1 MITPNALAVIGGN
14 TVLVTLGIT
23 AFVIGVRKFKTAWAS
38 AVAGEPTRA
47 AATTT
52 ALILLL
58 ISLTDAIPT
67 HLAPDWPYNPITD
80 FPNAFYTITVY
91 LLPVVLIA
99 TLVLSVAYIL
109 TLIKAVA
116 VWLAAPSDEPWEG
129 VSNRHRLYRKWCLHR
144 AENSLGQRA
153 LAHAA
158 TYSSSG
164 SVTLTRDIN
173 AGQVT
178 TTVHADP
185 PLQQIGRLL
194 DLIGSSRWVKDATL
208 DHLGDAPV
216 VRVQWDVAAMDDAA
230 PTFQNPGG
238 GTWTAHL
245 GQRRLPTRIQ
255 SAAGGAAVAAL
266 VAVALATSQS
276 SPQWPMVTAG
286 GSRSAVLPAP
296 EPGGDPI
303 EPAPRKADPDQVLS
317 PDSVGGDACTIGPH
331 NGRSFKGSG
340 TGPHEDSGIG
350 YPDDGDLN
358 PTDPCNTAGFNGDTY
373 TTTFMNPKIVTAVA
387 VLPDAIDF
395 LRIPKFV
402 IFRFDDDPSN
412 DVAENIGLTGAWN
425 RFDLPTPRQA
435 TMVRMFV
442 ARAVPAPS
450 SRTPGHHH
458 GDPLQII
465 GHDMSAP
472 TVTAAGR

>member
-23 AFVIGVRKFKTAWAS
+23 AFVIGVRKFKSAWAS
-38 AVAGEPTRA
+38 AEAGQPTRA

-144 AENSLGQRA
+144 AEKTLGQRA

-185 PLQQIGRLL
+185 PLQQIGTLL
-194 DLIGSSRWVKDATL
+194 DLIGPSRWVKAATL
-208 DHLGDAPV
+208 DHLGDTPV
-216 VRVQWDVAAMDDAA
+216 VRVQWDMAAMDDAA
-230 PTFQNPGG
+230 PTFQTTGE

-266 VAVALATSQS
+266 LTVALTTTVSS
-276 SPQWPMVTAG
+276 SP
-286 GSRSAVLPAP
+286 
-296 EPGGDPI
+296 PGGNAFAAPQLGRG
-303 EPAPRKADPDQVLS
+303 PAIAAVSPEATPDQVLTPES
-317 PDSVGGDACTIGPH
+317 SGGDACTLGPH
-331 NGRSFKGSG
+331 NGRSYKGSG
-340 TGPHEDSGIG
+340 TGPHEDYGTGS
-350 YPDDGDLN
+350 PDDGDLN

>member
-1 MITPNALAVIGGN
+1 MITPNALAVLGGN
-14 TVLVTLGIT
+14 AVLAALGIT
-23 AFVIGVRKFKTAWAS
+23 VFVIGVRKFKTAWAN
-38 AVAGEPTRA
+38 AEAGQPTRA
-47 AATTT
+47 AVTTT
-52 ALILLL
+52 TLTLLL
-58 ISLTDAIPT
+58 IALTDAIPN
-67 HLAPDWPYNPITD
+67 HLGPDWPFNPIAD
-80 FPNAFYTITVY
+80 FPNAFYAITVY

-129 VSNRHRLYRKWCLHR
+129 VSNRHRLYRKWCLHH
-144 AENSLGQRA
+144 AENTLGQST

-164 SVTLTRDIN
+164 SVTLTRAIN

-185 PLQQIGRLL
+185 PLQQIGTLL
-194 DLIGSSRWVKDATL
+194 DIIGPSRWVKAATL
-208 DHLGDAPV
+208 DHLDDAPV
-216 VRVQWDVAAMDDAA
+216 IRVQWDMTAMDDAA
-230 PTFQNPGG
+230 PTFPNTGG

-245 GQRRLPTRIQ
+245 GERRLPTRIQ

-266 VAVALATSQS
+266 LSFALSSTLS
-276 SPQWPMVTAG
+276 SPPSPTVNAFAG
-286 GSRSAVLPAP
+286 PQHGRGPAIAAVSP
-296 EPGGDPI
+296 EAG
-303 EPAPRKADPDQVLS
+303 PDQVLP
-317 PDSVGGDACTIGPH
+317 PDSSGGDACTLGPH
-331 NGRSFKGSG
+331 NGRSYLGSG
-340 TGPHEDSGIG
+340 TGPHEDSGTG
-350 YPDDGDLN
+350 SPYDADLE
-358 PTDPCNTAGFNGDTY
+358 PADPCNTAGFNGDAY

-465 GHDMSAP
+465 GHDMPAP